1 MQEVHF
7 KKTHFELTIS
17 NKRKATYTT
26 QILIKFTA
34 YANNLE

>member
-1 MQEVHF
+1 MQEVNC

-17 NKRKATYTT
+17 KKRKATYTT

-34 YANNLE
+34 YANNAQ